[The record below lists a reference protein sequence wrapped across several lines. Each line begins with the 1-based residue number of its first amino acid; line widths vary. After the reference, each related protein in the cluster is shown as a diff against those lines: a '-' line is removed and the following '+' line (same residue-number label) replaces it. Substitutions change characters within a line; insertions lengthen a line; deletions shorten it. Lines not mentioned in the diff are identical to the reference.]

1 MITRKDLSEM
11 TEKELFHYVGN
22 NIIPKLDI
30 GTSNEIIE
38 NKYSKVKRTL
48 TPVQVALYDYIMG
61 GILILND
68 PLICISLSSFYH
80 MTTGDFCEEMS
91 IKTDASR
98 YYFRMKWNSI
108 YMDLLD

>member
-1 MITRKDLSEM
+1 MITREDLSEM
-11 TEKELFHYVGN
+11 TEKELFYYVET

-30 GTSNEIIE
+30 GTSNEIIL
-38 NKYSKVKRTL
+38 NSYSKVKRTL

-61 GILILND
+61 GFMILND
-68 PLICISLSSFYH
+68 PLKCISLSSLYH
-80 MTTGDFCEEMS
+80 MTTGDFCEAMS
-91 IKTDASR
+91 INTDASR

>member
-1 MITRKDLSEM
+1 MITREELSKM
-11 TEKELFHYVGN
+11 TGKELFYYVET

-30 GTSNEIIE
+30 GTANEIIE

-61 GILILND
+61 GIIILND
-68 PLICISLSSFYH
+68 PLMCISLSSLYH
-80 MTTGDFCEEMS
+80 MKTVDFCEEMS
-91 IKTDASR
+91 IKTDASKS
-98 YYFRMKWNSI
+98 YFRMKWNSI